1 MGNKQPS
8 DPTKITPVVEQ
19 QLKLNRQLSRQLP
32 AATREEIAEL
42 QQHLQQAPEGTTI
55 AAVEAVDSAQE
66 PAEEAPRA
74 GAAAEAP
81 AARTAG

>member
-19 QLKLNRQLSRQLP
+19 QLKLNRQLSRHLP

-42 QQHLQQAPEGTTI
+42 EQHLQQAPKGTTI
-55 AAVEAVDSAQE
+55 AAVEPADSAEE
-66 PAEEAPRA
+66 PEEEARRA
-74 GAAAEAP
+74 EAAAEAP